1 MKAAIIQGRTYL
13 GIELGSTRI
22 KAVLVNDTCEQLAS
36 GLYDWENQLIAGYWT
51 YSQDEII
58 NGLQK
63 AYARLA
69 MEVKNRH
76 GVLLTRVAA
85 IGCSAMMQGYIAVDK
100 TGKLLVPFRTWRNM
114 TTAAAAAQLTERFQF
129 KIPQRWSIAHLFQA
143 VLNREEHVAQID
155 YVTTLAGYIH
165 WRLTGERYL
174 GIGDASGMFPVDLTK
189 RKFDENKLAVF
200 DNLIAQREYSWNLI
214 DILPTIRVA
223 GEPAGHLSVEGA
235 QLLDPSGTL
244 EAGIAMCP
252 PEGDG
257 GTGTVATNSVNI
269 RAGNISVGTSIF
281 AQFVLEKELSKIYPE
296 IDIMAT
302 PDGKPVGI
310 ILANNCSG
318 DINAWV
324 NLFRE
329 FYQAMGLVPDMDR
342 IYETLFNKAM
352 DAEPDGGALLSY
364 GYYSAESITGVDVG
378 RPLFVR
384 CPESRFNLSNFMR
397 THLFSAFAALRL
409 GMDMLT
415 NGEHI
420 RIEQIKA
427 HGGLFKTRLPAQKIC
442 AAALDTPVSVMA
454 TAGEAGAWGMAV
466 LASFMVNRKDA
477 ETLSSYLSDRV
488 FVRLEEQ
495 IVDPEPRDVE
505 GFTVFMNRYKQG
517 LAIERT
523 AGEYFME
530 DNLSDG

>member
-1 MKAAIIQGRTYL
+1 MDNNMKAAIIQGRTYL
-13 GIELGSTRI
+13 GIELGATRI

-214 DILPTIRVA
+214 DILPT
-223 GEPAGHLSVEGA
+223 
-235 QLLDPSGTL
+235 
-244 EAGIAMCP
+244 
-252 PEGDG
+252 
-257 GTGTVATNSVNI
+257 
-269 RAGNISVGTSIF
+269 
-281 AQFVLEKELSKIYPE
+281 
-296 IDIMAT
+296 
-302 PDGKPVGI
+302 
-310 ILANNCSG
+310 
-318 DINAWV
+318 
-324 NLFRE
+324 
-329 FYQAMGLVPDMDR
+329 
-342 IYETLFNKAM
+342 
-352 DAEPDGGALLSY
+352 
-364 GYYSAESITGVDVG
+364 
-378 RPLFVR
+378 
-384 CPESRFNLSNFMR
+384 
-397 THLFSAFAALRL
+397 
-409 GMDMLT
+409 
-415 NGEHI
+415 
-420 RIEQIKA
+420 
-427 HGGLFKTRLPAQKIC
+427 
-442 AAALDTPVSVMA
+442 
-454 TAGEAGAWGMAV
+454 
-466 LASFMVNRKDA
+466 
-477 ETLSSYLSDRV
+477 
-488 FVRLEEQ
+488 
-495 IVDPEPRDVE
+495 
-505 GFTVFMNRYKQG
+505 
-517 LAIERT
+517 
-523 AGEYFME
+523 
-530 DNLSDG
+530 